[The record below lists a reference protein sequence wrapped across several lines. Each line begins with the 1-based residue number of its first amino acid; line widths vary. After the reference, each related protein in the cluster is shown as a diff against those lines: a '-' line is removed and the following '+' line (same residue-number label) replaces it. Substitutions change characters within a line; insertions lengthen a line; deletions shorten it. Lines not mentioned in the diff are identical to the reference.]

1 MNETREQD
9 LARRGLRLA
18 NLMTL
23 LVAPLLVL
31 GAAIFLLLALRNA
44 DVDQRAVE
52 ASYERREQIQ
62 QVFSLLQDMETGQRG
77 YVITGRESFLEPYED
92 ALPKLDSHV
101 AALERLLRDNPA
113 QLARLQT
120 LKSQAAAKMQIM
132 ALGVATRRA
141 EGAGAAAALTQ
152 SGRGKAAMDAIR
164 ETVDAMILAESAAL
178 DARLAE
184 ARGARVRVEAFTGLL
199 LVMILGALALSAF
212 LVSRHTRARQILL
225 DRIRNEAARQQAIF
239 EGSLDAIVTFNP
251 SGSIETMNR
260 AAEAMFGWSRE
271 ELRRRD
277 ISMIADIAPGEG
289 AFLRRLGGGDPAGIT
304 GAREVVGRRRNGATF
319 DAEIALGS
327 MQQSD
332 GTHGVAAIRDIS
344 ERKQAER
351 LKDEFVSTV
360 SHELRTPITSIAG
373 SLGLLESGAAGAL
386 SDKAG
391 RLVYIARTSCERLVR
406 LINDLLDIEKI
417 AAGKVRFDMQA
428 LDLRAAARQAIH
440 DVSGFAADHGVTVQ
454 LAAPD
459 APLMVTGDLDR
470 LVQVFTNLLSNAVK
484 FSPSGGRVE
493 VTLREDE
500 AGVRACV
507 SDQGPGVPESFRDS
521 LFGKFAQADSSSAR
535 AKGGAGLGLAITKEI
550 VDRHQGRIRLVS
562 APGDGAVFEF
572 ELPRAAAEPAA
583 NARRQV
589 RVLVCEADAQTAAS
603 LADGLERDGFAVDQA
618 HAFTAAVEAASG
630 GGYAAIVL
638 GLPFP
643 EGDGGSLVRRLAEEG
658 GDRRPPVIVVSAEPE
673 PDADLRGGLAI
684 ADWIDTPLDPGRL
697 SRSVRR
703 VLSGNDAACIL
714 HLDDDPDLVEVV
726 RLALTGA
733 GEVLAAPTLHEARS
747 LARQKRFDLVVL
759 DVGLPD
765 GSGLDFLAEISRM
778 EPKPPVI
785 VYSGEELDPRLLDR
799 VDAVLTKS
807 RTSIE
812 RLVDTAHRLTRTESP

>member
-1 MNETREQD
+1 MTETREQD

-31 GAAIFLLLALRNA
+31 GAAVFLLVALRNA

-52 ASYERREQIQ
+52 TSYERRTEIQ
-62 QVFSLLQDMETGQRG
+62 RVFSLLQDMETGQRG
-77 YVITGRESFLEPYED
+77 YVITGDERFLAPYED
-92 ALPKLDSHV
+92 AIPQLDSHV

-113 QLARLQT
+113 QLERLQT
-120 LKSQAAAKMQIM
+120 LKGQSATKMRIM
-132 ALGVATRRA
+132 ARAVATRRT
-141 EGAGAAAALTQ
+141 EGAGPAAALTM
-152 SGRGKAAMDAIR
+152 SGQGKAAMDSIR
-164 ETVDAMILAESAAL
+164 ETVDAMILAESEAL

-199 LVMILGALALSAF
+199 LVLILGALVLSAV
-212 LVSRHTRARQILL
+212 LVSRHTRARQLLL
-225 DRIRNEAARQQAIF
+225 DRIRNEAARQEAIF

-289 AFLRRLGGGDPAGIT
+289 AFLRRLGGGDPAAIT
-304 GAREVVGRRRNGATF
+304 GARDVVGRRRNGATF

-373 SLGLLESGAAGAL
+373 SLGLLEAGAAGTL

-417 AAGKVRFDMQA
+417 AAGKVRFDMQR
-428 LDLRAAARQAIH
+428 LDLRTAARQAIQ
-440 DVSGFAADHGVTVQ
+440 DLSGFAADHGVTLE

-459 APLMVTGDLDR
+459 APLMVNGDQDR
-470 LVQVFTNLLSNAVK
+470 LVQVFTNLLSNAIK
-484 FSPSGGRVE
+484 FSPAGGRVD
-493 VTLREDE
+493 VSLRGEDG
-500 AGVRACV
+500 GVRARV
-507 SDQGPGVPESFRDS
+507 SDQGPGVPEAFRAS

-535 AKGGAGLGLAITKEI
+535 AKGGAGLGLAISREI

-572 ELPRAAAEPAA
+572 ELPQAAAEPATKA
-583 NARRQV
+583 PGQV
-589 RVLVCEADAQTAAS
+589 RVLVCEADPQAAET
-603 LADGLERDGFAVDQA
+603 LARGLERDGFAVDRA
-618 HAFTAAVEAASG
+618 HTFAAAMEAASG
-630 GGYAAIVL
+630 GGYAAVVL

-643 EGDGGSLVRRLAEEG
+643 DSDGASLVRRLAEESG
-658 GDRRPPVIVVSAEPE
+658 ERRPPVIVVSAEPA
-673 PDADLRGGLAI
+673 PDADLRGGVAI
-684 ADWIDTPLDPGRL
+684 ADWIDAPPDPGRL

-703 VLSGNDAACIL
+703 ILSGNDAACIL

-726 RLALTGA
+726 RQALAGA
-733 GEVLAAPTLHEARS
+733 GEVLAAATLHEARG
-747 LARQKRFDLVVL
+747 LARRKRFDLVVL

-785 VYSGEELDPRLLDR
+785 VYSGEELDPQLLDR

-812 RLVDTAHRLTRTESP
+812 RLVDTAHRLTRTEGA

>member
-31 GAAIFLLLALRNA
+31 GAAIFLVVALRNA
-44 DVDQRAVE
+44 EVDQRAVE
-52 ASYERREQIQ
+52 TSYQRREQIQ
-62 QVFSLLQDMETGQRG
+62 RVFSLLQDMETGQRG
-77 YVITGRESFLEPYED
+77 YVITGREDFLAPYEA
-92 ALPKLDSHV
+92 ALRQSDSQV

-120 LKSQAAAKMQIM
+120 LKAQAALKMQIM
-132 ALGVATRRA
+132 AQGVATRRTQ
-141 EGAGAAAALTQ
+141 GAAPAAAYTM
-152 SGRGKAAMDAIR
+152 SGRGKAAMDDIR
-164 ETVDAMILAESAAL
+164 VTVETMVQAESAAL
-178 DARLAE
+178 DARLAA
-184 ARGARVRVEAFTGLL
+184 ARGARIRVEALTGLL
-199 LVMILGALALSAF
+199 LLLILGALALSAF
-212 LVSRHTRARQILL
+212 LVGRHTRARQVLL
-225 DRIRNEAARQQAIF
+225 DRIRNEAARQEAIF

-277 ISMIADIAPGEG
+277 ISLIADLAPGEG
-289 AFLRRLGGGDPAGIT
+289 AFLRRLGGGDPTAIT

-319 DAEIALGS
+319 DAEIALGA

-332 GTHGVAAIRDIS
+332 GAHGVAAIRDVTD
-344 ERKQAER
+344 RKQAER
-351 LKDEFVSTV
+351 AKDEFVSTV

-417 AAGKVRFDMQA
+417 AAGKVRFDMRP
-428 LDLRAAARQAIH
+428 LDLRTPARQAIQ
-440 DVSGFAADHGVTVQ
+440 DLGGFAAEHGVTVH
-454 LAAPD
+454 LTAPD
-459 APLMVTGDLDR
+459 FPLMVSGDMDR
-470 LVQVFTNLLSNAVK
+470 LVQVFTNLVSNAVK
-484 FSPSGGRVE
+484 FSPAGGRVD
-493 VTLREDE
+493 VALRGDE
-500 AGVRACV
+500 TGVRARV
-507 SDQGPGVPESFRDS
+507 ADQGPGVPEAFRAA

-535 AKGGAGLGLAITKEI
+535 AKGGAGLGLAISKEI
-550 VDRHQGRIRLVS
+550 VDRHRGRIRLVS

-572 ELPRAAAEPAA
+572 ELPSAAAEPAA
-583 NARRQV
+583 SAPGQM
-589 RVLVCEADAQTAAS
+589 RVLLCEADAQTAAT
-603 LADGLERDGFAVDQA
+603 LAQGLERDGFAVDRA
-618 HAFTAAVEAASG
+618 DSFTAAVEAASA
-630 GGYAAIVL
+630 GGYAAVVL

-643 EGDGGSLVRRLAEEG
+643 DSDGVSLVRRLAEEAG
-658 GDRRPPVIVVSAEPE
+658 ERRPPIIVVSAEPE
-673 PDADLRGGLAI
+673 SNADLRGGVAI
-684 ADWIDTPLDPGRL
+684 ADWIDAPPDPGRL

-703 VLSGNDAACIL
+703 ILSGKDAACIL

-726 RLALTGA
+726 RLALAGA
-733 GEVLAAPTLHEARS
+733 GEVLAAATLHEARG
-747 LARQKRFDLVVL
+747 LARHKRFDLVVL

-785 VYSGEELDPRLLDR
+785 VYSGEELDPQLLDR

-812 RLVDTAHRLTRTESP
+812 RLVDTAHRLTRTEGA